1 MSRSVM
7 SRSRTALGRVLR
19 VSVGV
24 AVATWLIGALFP
36 AAAHAQ
42 AGFGDTSTNFS
53 IGWSEIRTENG
64 DSLIDGSDGWFID
77 TDFAWRI
84 NPDSPLW
91 VGFGFAGSY
100 YNESE
105 DVSGGIGF
113 NDVEVEAD
121 LALFALEPRLRMV
134 IQPGEGPGL
143 YVAPRIG
150 AGLLIADVDA
160 VSITEFPGGG
170 FTASGDSE
178 TEFWFEV
185 RPAIELG
192 FSGGA
197 WAVGAEASYMWAWAD
212 EDAIGDTLEELRL
225 GIFFRFAN

>member
-1 MSRSVM
+1 VG
-7 SRSRTALGRVLR
+7 AA
-19 VSVGV
+19 VS
-24 AVATWLIGALFP
+24 AWIIGALFP
-36 AAAHAQ
+36 AAASAQ
-42 AGFGDTSTNFS
+42 PGFGDTSTNFS

-64 DSLIDGSDGWFID
+64 DSLLDGTDGWFID

-91 VGFGFAGSY
+91 LSFGVAGSY

-105 DVSGGIGF
+105 DVSSGVGF
-113 NDVEVEAD
+113 NETDIEFD
-121 LALFALEPRLRMV
+121 LAMFALEPRLRFV
-134 IQPGEGPGL
+134 IQPGGEGPGI
-143 YVAPRIG
+143 YIAPRIG
-150 AGLLIADVDA
+150 AGLLIADIDA
-160 VSITEFPGGG
+160 ASITEFPGGG
-170 FTASGDSE
+170 FSVSGDSE